1 MTIESTQRE
10 LDIYHI
16 DLPNKTHANENRTVY
31 NTGSEKHTFLILIII
46 IIIIMLIIIYIY
58 IT

>member
-16 DLPNKTHANENRTVY
+16 DLPNKPHANENRTVY
-31 NTGSEKHTFLILIII
+31 NTGSETYNFNSNNNNVNNI
-46 IIIIMLIIIYIY
+46 
-58 IT
+58 